1 MMTRKIHLFLI
12 LLLSSATMFAQLP
25 PETEPQ
31 KETNNDIDL
40 FHSSAYSG
48 RVDIQQSSNIKELL
62 EARMSMLKKQKG
74 FEGYR
79 IRIFAKVGS
88 GARTQAQDIRIEFL
102 EKFNGLEAYLQYN
115 SPNWE
120 IHVGDFRTRM
130 EAMQRLTEIKK
141 EYAQAF
147 VVKDY
152 VKFPKLRVA
161 SETENE
167 K

>member
-1 MMTRKIHLFLI
+1 MMTKKIYLFFI
-12 LLLSSATMFAQLP
+12 LLFSSVVMFAQLP
-25 PETEPQ
+25 PETESQ
-31 KETNNDIDL
+31 TEANNDIDL

-48 RVDIQQSSNIKELL
+48 NVTIQQSSSIKKLL

-102 EKFNGLEAYLQYN
+102 EKFNDLEAYLQYN

-141 EYAQAF
+141 EYPQAF

-161 SETENE
+161 SETESE